1 MGHLVGK
8 SIYKKLGEKIDNLTV
23 KAPWNETLYNI
34 FKELYTEDEA
44 DLIVKM
50 PYVLSSFDRIQKITK
65 IEPTKL
71 RKLLDDLCAKGLAID
86 IWANGAYNYMV
97 SPMVVGIFE
106 FTMMRMGDNLNFKK
120 WAELFHRYLQ
130 GEGISFY
137 TENFKDGQ
145 QVSIARTLPHE
156 GAIPDE
162 DHVEVLDYEKATS
175 LINAADKFAIS
186 VCSCRHEKYH
196 VGEKKCD
203 VPLETCTTFG
213 FGADYMIRHKMGREI
228 TKSEML
234 DCFAR
239 SKEKGLVF
247 CADNTKTKGIFV
259 CHCCGCCC
267 NILLG
272 ITKFGYPNAV
282 VTSNYIAQ
290 IDEKLCN
297 GCGKC
302 AKVCQI
308 NAIKMAAIEKPET
321 KKKEDAK
328 IDKDF
333 CIGCGVCALSCP
345 TKALKLVKRDKRV
358 IHPESTFERI
368 ILQCLQNGTLQN
380 QMFDNPQNKTQ
391 EFMRGFVGGFLKI
404 PSVKKALLSDALRS
418 TFLASTKVW
427 VRAQGKGWLTEL

>member
-8 SIYKKLGEKIDNLTV
+8 DIYKKLGEKIDNLTV
-23 KAPWNETLYNI
+23 KAPWTETTYNI

-44 DLIVKM
+44 DVIIKM
-50 PYVLSSFDRIQKITK
+50 PYGLSSFDRIQKITK

-71 RKLLDDLCAKGLAID
+71 RKILDGLCLKGLVID
-86 IWANGAYNYMV
+86 IWANETYNYMP

-106 FTMMRMGDNLNFKK
+106 FTMMRMGDNLNFKE
-120 WAELFHRYLQ
+120 WAKLFHQYFPTLFAAN
-130 GEGISFY
+130 S
-137 TENFKDGQ
+137 TDGRQ
-145 QVSIARTLPHE
+145 LFIGRTLPHE
-156 GAIPDE
+156 GAILDE
-162 DHVEVLDYEKATS
+162 DHVGVLDYEKATS
-175 LINAADKFAIS
+175 LVKAADKFAIS
-186 VCSCRHEKYH
+186 ICSCRHEKYH

-203 VPLETCTTFG
+203 IPLETCTTFG
-213 FGADYMIRHKMGREI
+213 FGADYVIRNKMGREI

-234 DCFAR
+234 DHFAQ

-272 ITKFGYPNAV
+272 ISKFGYPNAV
-282 VTSNYIAQ
+282 VTSNYIAE

-302 AKVCQI
+302 AKACQI
-308 NAIKMAAIEKPET
+308 DAIQMVAIEKPET
-321 KKKEDAK
+321 KKKQDAK
-328 IDKDF
+328 INKDF

-358 IHPESTFERI
+358 LHPETTFERI

-380 QMFDNPQNKTQ
+380 QVFDNPQSKTQ
-391 EFMRGFVGGFLKI
+391 DFMRGFVGGFLRI

-418 TFLASTKVW
+418 TFLATMKVG
-427 VRAQGKGWLTEL
+427 VQVQGKGWLTKL